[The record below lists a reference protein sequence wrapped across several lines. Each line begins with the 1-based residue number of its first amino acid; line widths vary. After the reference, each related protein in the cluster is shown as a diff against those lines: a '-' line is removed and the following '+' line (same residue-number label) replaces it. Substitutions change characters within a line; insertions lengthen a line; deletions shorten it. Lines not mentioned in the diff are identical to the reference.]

1 MRPVRVEVVA
11 MVVNLVGL
19 KHAQVES
26 GTQLDDQDG
35 AHVRREEVVLEHK
48 QKEEIDKEKGVEP
61 EDAQEVIWLEE
72 LSDCHLS
79 ALRFDYLVL
88 WFSCSPDSFL
98 QYQHSIKVDHSET
111 CKLNEVKQI
120 VEELSQW
127 EIGEERPDDI

>member
-1 MRPVRVEVVA
+1 MRPVYVEVVA
-11 MVVNLVGL
+11 MVVDLVGL
-19 KHAQVES
+19 KHAYVES

-35 AHVRREEVVLEHK
+35 AHVWREEVVLEDK
-48 QKEEIDKEKGVEP
+48 EKEEIDKEKGVQP
-61 EDAQEVIWLEE
+61 EDAEEVIWLEE

-98 QYQHSIKVDHSET
+98 QSQQRIEVDDSET
-111 CKLNEVKQI
+111 SKLDEVKQI
-120 VEELSQW
+120 VEELCQW